1 MILILD
7 NYDSFTYNLVQY
19 IGSMNPNIQVSRND
33 QITINDI
40 KRLLPERIVISP
52 GPGHPE
58 DAGLSIEIIKKFKD
72 IIDELKI
79 QPITKSNYFSITNG
93 DETEEVVLKSYKHK
107 GPNFISLKNDID
119 LNKNW

>member
-40 KRLLPERIVISP
+40 KRLLPERIVILLGQVIQRMQVFQLKS
-52 GPGHPE
+52 
-58 DAGLSIEIIKKFKD
+58 LKS
-72 IIDELKI
+72 LKI
-79 QPITKSNYFSITNG
+79 
-93 DETEEVVLKSYKHK
+93 
-107 GPNFISLKNDID
+107 
-119 LNKNW
+119 